1 VALYLIKRLVLTI
14 PVLFATALMIF
25 FLFQMIPGDV
35 VQASMTQKLMTAEQ
49 QDAIREALGLNKPV
63 LERAADYAIALMQGD
78 LGRSF
83 RTGQPVLDMLLSQL
97 PYTVILIAWSLLL
110 AVLIGIPL
118 GLAAALRRNSS
129 VDAASMTAAVL
140 GASIPQYWL
149 GLVLILV
156 FAVNLRWLPATG
168 SAGFD
173 TLILPAITLGVGNAA
188 IIARLTRSQMVE
200 VLQSDYVRTAEAKG
214 VGRSRVVLRHAFR
227 NSLIPIITMLGLQVG
242 ALLGGAVVVEVVFAR
257 PGLGT
262 IVVQSI
268 LKRDIPV
275 VQGGI
280 VLIAALFVLVN
291 LAVDVSYSFLDP
303 RIRTG
308 RSSSGG

>member
-1 VALYLIKRLVLTI
+1 
-14 PVLFATALMIF
+14 
-25 FLFQMIPGDV
+25 
-35 VQASMTQKLMTAEQ
+35 
-49 QDAIREALGLNKPV
+49 
-63 LERAADYAIALMQGD
+63 
-78 LGRSF
+78 
-83 RTGQPVLDMLLSQL
+83 
-97 PYTVILIAWSLLL
+97 
-110 AVLIGIPL
+110 
-118 GLAAALRRNSS
+118 
-129 VDAASMTAAVL
+129 
-140 GASIPQYWL
+140 L

-156 FAVNLRWLPATG
+156 FAVNLKWLPATG

-188 IIARLTRSQMVE
+188 IIARLTRSEMVE
-200 VLQSDYVRTAEAKG
+200 VLQSDFVRTAEAKG

-227 NSLIPIITMLGLQVG
+227 NSLIPIVTMLGLQVG

-291 LAVDVSYSFLDP
+291 LVVDVSYSFLDP

-308 RSSSGG
+308 GNS

>member
-1 VALYLIKRLVLTI
+1 MARYVFKRLVLTI

-25 FLFQMIPGDV
+25 FIFQLIPGDV

-49 QDAIREALGLNKPV
+49 QNAIRESLGLNKPV
-63 LERAADYAIALMQGD
+63 LERAAAYAVALLQGD
-78 LGRSF
+78 MGRSF
-83 RTGQPVLDMLLSQL
+83 RTGQPVMDMLMSQL
-97 PYTVILIAWSLLL
+97 PYTLILITASLFV

-118 GLAAALRRNSS
+118 GLVAALKRNS
-129 VDAASMTAAVL
+129 AADTAAMTISVL

-149 GLVLILV
+149 GLVMILV
-156 FAVNLRWLPATG
+156 IAVNLRWLPATG
-168 SAGFD
+168 SEGLQ
-173 TLILPAITLGVGNAA
+173 TLILPAIALGIGQMA
-188 IIARLTRSQMVE
+188 IIARLTRSEMVE

-214 VGRSRVVLRHAFR
+214 LGRWSVVMGHAFR
-227 NSLIPIITMLGLQVG
+227 NSLVPIVTMLGLQVG
-242 ALLGGAVVVEVVFAR
+242 SLLGGAVVIEVVFAR

-275 VQGGI
+275 IQGGI
-280 VLIAALFVLVN
+280 LLIAAIFVVVN
-291 LAVDVSYSFLDP
+291 LVVDVSYSFLDP

-308 RSSSGG
+308 EGS